1 MIIALRHQGLLCV
14 KVQREG
20 LVGDVTRKLR
30 GKWSK
35 KWNCIIAHWT
45 SFNCAKILELAHLYG
60 WDGKDPQALAEI
72 ERLGWPV
79 VIKEPSLFPGIKTMP
94 NACMID
100 QEAEEAM
107 RRLEADYLSRPLWR
121 HQRDAFRTLF
131 RLNGAI
137 LDMGMGTG
145 KTMTTIALV
154 GNQKH
159 DFGMIVCPKTV
170 IDVWPLEFQKNC
182 KKKFHI
188 YTGTGKKSQSIAKY
202 VKQMEKEIHLANV
215 HRRPFVFVCNYEA
228 IWQGALR
235 EFIEDNS
242 FDYVVFDEVHR
253 LKAPSGVASKF
264 ASKIRKSAGT
274 IFGCTGTLLP
284 HSPIDAFGVFRP
296 VDPAVFGEHF
306 IPFRATYAEM
316 GGFEGKQIVR
326 FKNEDYM
333 HRLISSISYR
343 VKTEDA
349 VDLPEAT
356 HVTRKCALGPAT
368 MKIYRDMASEMFA
381 EFEGNELTAANA
393 LVKVLRLMQIT
404 SGVVKDSSGDSHR
417 VGSEKAELFADVLS
431 DIEQREPV
439 VVFCRFT
446 ADIAA
451 VKAAAITQGRTVS
464 ELSGKANELKDWQA
478 GNTDVLVV
486 QIKAGKEGVDFTRA
500 RICFYYSMT
509 HSLGEYE
516 QSLRRNH
523 RPGQTRP
530 VLYIHLV
537 AEGTVDE
544 EIYRGLEKKKN
555 VVLSVLEGVVRAGF
569 AARRT
574 TNENMINDAIG
585 MARAMFGGQD
595 ASS

>member
-1 MIIALRHQGLLCV
+1 MIVAVHHHGLLCV
-14 KVQREG
+14 QVQRVG

-35 KWNCIIAHWT
+35 KWNCILAAWT
-45 SFNCAKILELAHLYG
+45 SFNCAKVLELAHEYG
-60 WDGKDPQALAEI
+60 WSGTDPEALAKI

-79 VIKEPSLFPGIKTMP
+79 ILKESSLFPKIKTTT
-94 NACMID
+94 NACLVD

-107 RRLEADYLSRPLWR
+107 RRLEADYLTRPLWR
-121 HQRDAFRTLF
+121 HQRAAFKALF

-159 DFGMIVCPKTV
+159 DFGMIVCPKAV
-170 IDVWPLEFQKNC
+170 IDVWPLEFEKNC

-188 YTGTGKKSQSIAKY
+188 YTGTGKKSQNIEKY
-202 VKQMEKEIHLANV
+202 VKQMEKEIHIAEIYK
-215 HRRPFVFVCNYEA
+215 RPFVFVCNYEA
-228 IWQGALR
+228 IWQGALK
-235 EFIEDNS
+235 EFIEKCK

-264 ASKIRKSAGT
+264 AAKIRKSAGT

-316 GGFEGKQIVR
+316 GGFEGKQIVK
-326 FKNEDYM
+326 FKNEEFM
-333 HRLISSISYR
+333 HKLISSISYR
-343 VKTEDA
+343 IKTEDA

-356 HVTRKCALGPAT
+356 HVTRKCKLEPAT
-368 MKIYRDMASEMFA
+368 MKIYNDMAREMFA

-404 SGVVKDSSGDSHR
+404 SGVIKDSSGDSHR
-417 VGSEKAELFADVLS
+417 VGSEKAQLFADVLS
-431 DIEQREPV
+431 DIDQKEPV
-439 VVFCRFT
+439 IVFCRFT
-446 ADIAA
+446 ADIEA
-451 VKAAAITQGRTVS
+451 VTAAAIAQGRTVS
-464 ELSGKANELKDWQA
+464 ELSGKKNELKDWQA

-523 RPGQTRP
+523 RPGQLRA

-555 VVLSVLEGVVRAGF
+555 IVLSVLEGIVRAGYQ
-569 AARRT
+569 ARKGA
-574 TNENMINDAIG
+574 NEAMMNDAIG
-585 MARAMFGGQD
+585 MARAIFGGQD
-595 ASS
+595 AGS